1 MKTTLIFLF
10 VCFVPFAGFSQD
22 LNIKGIIVD
31 NDHNVAIPYA
41 TIGIINENIGTVSD
55 DNGKFQLSLSK
66 ESIAKLSDYEI
77 IISCVGY
84 ESKKMPISSLQKN
97 EEVIIKL
104 NPQTYEMSEVHVTSK
119 KTKEKT
125 YGNRWRSRFTSI
137 SFFDTYEEV
146 DDALGKEMGKILKV
160 DDNIKL
166 TEFGFYVN
174 GNVFD
179 SVKFRLN
186 FYNLTD
192 TIPEKI
198 NLEKDII
205 FDITADKGWFEIDLS
220 PYNIYLKRMEKIG
233 VTIQWIKSS
242 GRKNDNNYFGIPA
255 GMISFNGALSR
266 QKSESE
272 WGFFKLNLSMYL
284 KALKFETP

>member
-1 MKTTLIFLF
+1 M
-10 VCFVPFAGFSQD
+10 Q
-22 LNIKGIIVD
+22 
-31 NDHNVAIPYA
+31 
-41 TIGIINENIGTVSD
+41 
-55 DNGKFQLSLSK
+55 QL
-66 ESIAKLSDYEI
+66 
-77 IISCVGY
+77 V
-84 ESKKMPISSLQKN
+84 
-97 EEVIIKL
+97 
-104 NPQTYEMSEVHVTSK
+104 
-119 KTKEKT
+119 
-125 YGNRWRSRFTSI
+125 
-137 SFFDTYEEV
+137 
-146 DDALGKEMGKILKV
+146 LGKEMGKVLKV

-205 FDITADKGWFEIDLS
+205 FNITADKGWFEIDLS
-220 PYNIYLKRMEKIG
+220 PYNIYLEGMEKIG

-272 WGFFKLNLSMYL
+272 WGFFNLNLSMYL
-284 KALKFETP
+284 KAVKFEIP